1 MQLRPDQAL
10 RAIRRTCHLVAQEGS
25 FESQRPAD
33 QDAVGL
39 EKRVPQ
45 RYDWPMHFSD
55 VDASTEG
62 GQKVPVV
69 SLTSLCERAR
79 FRSRGDLY

>member
-10 RAIRRTCHLVAQEGS
+10 RAIRRTCRLVAQEGS
-25 FESQRPAD
+25 FESQRQAD

-39 EKRVPQ
+39 EKRVPR

-55 VDASTEG
+55 VEASTES
-62 GQKVPVV
+62 GQKVQVV
-69 SLTSLCERAR
+69 LLTSLCECPRLA
-79 FRSRGDLY
+79 SRGDWY

>member
-1 MQLRPDQAL
+1 MPPRPDQAL
-10 RAIRRTCHLVAQEGS
+10 RAIRRTCRLVAQEGS
-25 FESQRPAD
+25 FESQRPAG

-39 EKRVPQ
+39 EKRVPR
-45 RYDWPMHFSD
+45 RYDSPMHFSD

-69 SLTSLCERAR
+69 SLTSLCESAR
-79 FRSRGDLY
+79 LASRGNWY